1 MLTFNKNTHIMKN
14 KILSLLFL
22 VTVMSMFTVSCSD
35 DIAKSEEDSDYLTSE
50 SFFQNEA
57 SYKQFLAKL
66 YMGLATS
73 GQGGPSGAPDI
84 AGIDGGFGQYLRAYW
99 QLNEITTD
107 EAIIGWADG
116 NLPSLNNHTWASNN
130 EFIYAMFSRGMYQV
144 SLCNEFLRQTTD
156 DKLNSRNVTATTRAE
171 IVNFRAE
178 ARFLRAFSY
187 WNLMDMYGNIP
198 FVTENDAVGYFLPPQ
213 KDRNFMFDY
222 IVSELNAIDG
232 DLKASGANE
241 YGRIDKI
248 AGKMLLAKMYLNAQV
263 YINQPKFA
271 EASTALASVL
281 SSTYSINTSS
291 SYDKVFMA
299 DNDVNGSQTEIIF
312 PVRFDGLATQTWGGT
327 TYLAHAS
334 VGGSM
339 DPATSGVNSG
349 WAGLRTR
356 QEFVAKFA
364 GDPRGIFYTNGQ
376 SLSISNIG
384 NFTDGYAVQKY
395 KNLKSTGGSGS
406 DASQQF
412 ADIDFPMFRLAD
424 AYLMYAELA
433 ARGQGS
439 TTQAATY
446 VNTLRTRAGASSIT
460 AANVTLDFVL
470 DERARELYWEGH
482 RRQDLIRFGKY
493 TGSTYVWQWK
503 GNAQAGTGIDD
514 KFKLFPIPAQAIGS
528 NPTLQQNPGY

>member
-1 MLTFNKNTHIMKN
+1 MKN

-22 VTVMSMFTVSCSD
+22 VAVTSTFTVSCSK
-35 DIAKSEEDSDYLTSE
+35 DIAVTEEDSDYVTSE
-50 SFFQNEA
+50 SLFQNEA
-57 SYKQFLAKL
+57 AYKQFLAKL

-73 GQGGPSGAPDI
+73 GQGGPNGAPDI
-84 AGIDGGFGQYLRAYW
+84 SGIDGGFGQYLRAYW
-99 QLNEITTD
+99 QLNEVTTD

-116 NLPSLNNHTWASNN
+116 NLPALNNHTWGANN

-144 SLCNEFLRQTTD
+144 SLCNEFLRQTSD
-156 DKLNSRNVTATTRAE
+156 DKLNSRNVTAATRAQ

-187 WNLMDMYGNIP
+187 WNLMDMFGNIP
-198 FVTENDAVGYFLPPQ
+198 FVTENDAVGYSLPPQ
-213 KDRNFMFDY
+213 KDRAFMFNY

-232 DLKASGANE
+232 DLVASRANE
-241 YGRIDKI
+241 YGRIDKV

-263 YINQPKFA
+263 YINQDKFA
-271 EASTALASVL
+271 EAATALAPVL
-281 SSTYSINTSS
+281 SSSYSINTSS
-291 SYDKVFMA
+291 SYAKLFMA
-299 DNDVNGSQTEIIF
+299 DNDVNGSQSEIIF
-312 PVRFDGLATQTWGGT
+312 PIRFDGINTQTWGGT
-327 TYLAHAS
+327 TFITHAS

-339 DPATSGVNSG
+339 NPSTSGVNGG

-356 QEFVAKFA
+356 PELVGKFA
-364 GDPRGIFYTNGQ
+364 GDPRGMFYTSGQ
-376 SLSISNIG
+376 NLSIGNVG

-395 KNLKSTGGSGS
+395 KNVKSTGGQGS
-406 DASQQF
+406 DASGTF
-412 ADIDFPMFRLAD
+412 VDIDFPLFRLGD

-446 VNTLRTRAGASSIT
+446 VNMLRTRAGANAIT
-460 AANVTLDFVL
+460 AADITLNFVL

-493 TGSTYVWQWK
+493 SGGTYNWQWK
-503 GNAQAGTGIDD
+503 GNVQAGTSIDP
-514 KFKLFPIPAQAIGS
+514 KFNLFPIPANAIGS

>member
-1 MLTFNKNTHIMKN
+1 MKN
-14 KILSLLFL
+14 KIVSLLFI
-22 VTVMSMFTVSCSD
+22 VVISSIFTVSCSS
-35 DIAKSEEDSDYLTSE
+35 DIQKTEQDPDYLTSE
-50 SFFQNEA
+50 TLYQNEA

-73 GQGGPSGAPDI
+73 GQGGPNGAPDI

-99 QLNEITTD
+99 QLNELTTD

-144 SLCNEFLRQTTD
+144 SLCNEFLRQTAAG
-156 DKLNSRNVTATTRAE
+156 KLDSRNVSAATRAE
-171 IVNFRAE
+171 IINFRAE

-187 WNLMDMYGNIP
+187 WNLMDFYGNIP

-213 KDRNFMFDY
+213 KDRVFVFDY

-232 DLKASGANE
+232 DLKSSGTNE

-248 AGKMLLAKMYLNAQV
+248 AGKMLLAKLYLNAQV
-263 YINQPKFA
+263 YINQPKFS
-271 EASTALASVL
+271 EASVALASVL

-312 PVRFDGLATQTWGGT
+312 PIRFDGLSTQTWGGT

-334 VGGSM
+334 VGGTM
-339 DPATSGVNSG
+339 DPAASGINSG

-356 QEFVAKFA
+356 PELVDKFS
-364 GDPRGIFYTNGQ
+364 GDPRGMFYTSGQ

-384 NFTDGYAVQKY
+384 NFTDGYAVMKF
-395 KNLKSTGGSGS
+395 KNIKSTGGQGS
-406 DASQQF
+406 DASGQF
-412 ADIDFPMFRLAD
+412 ADTDFPLFRLGD

-433 ARGQGS
+433 ARGEGS
-439 TTQAATY
+439 ITQATSY

-460 AANVTLDFVL
+460 SSNITLDFVL

-493 TGSTYVWQWK
+493 TGSTYLWQWK

-514 KFKLFPIPAQAIGS
+514 KFKLFPIPSQAIGS
-528 NPTLQQNPGY
+528 NPTLQQNAGY

>member
-1 MLTFNKNTHIMKN
+1 MKN
-14 KILSLLFL
+14 KILILLSIV
-22 VTVMSMFTVSCSD
+22 VTSTLFTVSCSS
-35 DIAKSEEDSDYLTSE
+35 DIEKAEQDSDYLTSE
-50 SFFQNEA
+50 TFYQNEGA
-57 SYKQFLAKL
+57 YKQFLAKL

-116 NLPSLNNHTWASNN
+116 NLPSLNNHTWGSNN

-144 SLCNEFLRQTTD
+144 SLCNEFLRQTAD
-156 DKLNSRNVTATTRAE
+156 DKLDSRNVSAGTRADS
-171 IVNFRAE
+171 VNFRAE

-187 WNLMDMYGNIP
+187 WNLMDFFGNIP

-213 KDRNFMFDY
+213 KDRAFVFNY
-222 IVSELNAIDG
+222 LVSELNAIDG

-241 YGRIDKI
+241 YGRIDRI
-248 AGKMLLAKMYLNAQV
+248 AAKMLLAKIYLNAQV
-263 YINQPKFA
+263 YINQSKFT
-271 EASTALASVL
+271 EASSALASVL

-291 SYDKVFMA
+291 SYEKVFLA

-312 PVRFDGLATQTWGGT
+312 PIRFDGLATQTWGGT
-327 TYLAHAS
+327 TYLTHAS
-334 VGGSM
+334 IGGSM
-339 DPATSGVNSG
+339 SPSASGVDSG

-356 QEFVAKFA
+356 PELVAKFS
-364 GDPRGIFYTNGQ
+364 GDPRGMFYTSGQ

-384 NFTDGYAVQKY
+384 NFTDGYAVMKY
-395 KNLKSTGGSGS
+395 KNIKSTGGQGS
-406 DASQQF
+406 DAAGQF
-412 ADIDFPMFRLAD
+412 VDIDFPLFRLSD

-439 TTQAATY
+439 ISQAVSY
-446 VNTLRTRAGASSIT
+446 VNTLRTRAGASSISSSDI
-460 AANVTLDFVL
+460 TLDFVL

-493 TGSTYVWQWK
+493 TGSSYVWEWK
-503 GNAQAGTGIDD
+503 GNSQAGTGIDD
-514 KFKLFPIPAQAIGS
+514 KLKLFPIPAQAIGS
-528 NPTLQQNPGY
+528 NPTLQQNSGY

>member
-1 MLTFNKNTHIMKN
+1 MKN

-22 VTVMSMFTVSCSD
+22 VAVTAMFTVSCSK

-50 SFFQNEA
+50 IFFQNES

-73 GQGGPSGAPDI
+73 GQGGPNGAPDI

-116 NLPSLNNHTWASNN
+116 NLPSLNNHTWGSNN

-144 SLCNEFLRQTTD
+144 SLCNEFIRQTSD
-156 DKLNSRNVTATTRAE
+156 DKLDGRNVTAATRAE

-187 WNLMDMYGNIP
+187 WNLMDMYGSIP

-213 KDRNFMFDY
+213 KDRTFMFDY
-222 IVSELNAIDG
+222 IVSELNTIDG
-232 DLKASGANE
+232 DLKASGTNE
-241 YGRIDKI
+241 YGRIDKV

-263 YINQPKFA
+263 YINQNKFA
-271 EASTALASVL
+271 EAAAALAPVL

-299 DNDVNGSQTEIIF
+299 DNDVNGSQTEFIF
-312 PVRFDGLATQTWGGT
+312 PIRFDGLATQTWGGT
-327 TYLAHAS
+327 TFLTHAS

-339 DPATSGVNSG
+339 DPATSGVNGG

-356 QEFVAKFA
+356 PELVAKFA
-364 GDPRGIFYTNGQ
+364 GDTRGIFYTNGQ
-376 SLSISNIG
+376 NLSIGNVG

-395 KNLKSTGGSGS
+395 KNIKSTGGQGS
-406 DASQQF
+406 DASGTF

-446 VNTLRTRAGASSIT
+446 VNTLRTRAGSSSVVSSAI
-460 AANVTLDFVL
+460 TLDFVL

-493 TGSTYVWQWK
+493 TGSSYVWQWK

-514 KFKLFPIPAQAIGS
+514 KFKLFPIPSQAIGS
-528 NPTLQQNPGY
+528 NPTLQQNSGY

>member
-1 MLTFNKNTHIMKN
+1 MKN
-14 KILSLLFL
+14 KILSILFL
-22 VTVMSMFTVSCSD
+22 VTVTSMITVSCSK

-50 SFFQNEA
+50 TFYQNEA

-107 EAIIGWADG
+107 EAIIAWADG
-116 NLPSLNNHTWASNN
+116 NLPSLNNHTWGSNN

-144 SLCNEFLRQTTD
+144 SLCNEFLRQTSD
-156 DKLNSRNVTATTRAE
+156 DKLNSRNVSAATRAE

-187 WNLMDMYGNIP
+187 WNLMDMFGSIP

-213 KDRNFMFDY
+213 KDRTFMFDY
-222 IVSELNAIDG
+222 IVTELNAIDG
-232 DLKASGANE
+232 DLKASGTNE
-241 YGRIDKI
+241 YGRIDRV

-263 YINQPKFA
+263 YINQNKFA
-271 EASTALASVL
+271 EAGLALAPVL
-281 SSTYSINTSS
+281 SSSYSINTSS

-299 DNDVNGSQTEIIF
+299 DNDINGSQSEIIF
-312 PVRFDGLATQTWGGT
+312 PIRFDGLATQTWGGT
-327 TYLAHAS
+327 TFLTHAS

-339 DPATSGVNSG
+339 DPTASGVNSG

-356 QEFVAKFA
+356 PELVAKFA
-364 GDPRGIFYTNGQ
+364 GDPRGMFYTNGQ
-376 SLSISNIG
+376 NLSISNVG

-395 KNLKSTGGSGS
+395 KNIKSTGGQGS
-406 DASQQF
+406 DASGTF
-412 ADIDFPMFRLAD
+412 ADIDFPVFRLAD
-424 AYLMYAELA
+424 AYLIYAELA

-446 VNTLRTRAGASSIT
+446 VNTLRTRAGASSVT
-460 AANVTLDFVL
+460 ASDITLDFVL

-493 TGSTYVWQWK
+493 TGSNYIWQWK
-503 GNAQAGTGIDD
+503 GNAQAGTAIDD
-514 KFKLFPIPAQAIGS
+514 KFKLFPIPSQAIGS
-528 NPTLQQNPGY
+528 NPTLQQNFGY

>member
-1 MLTFNKNTHIMKN
+1 MKN

-22 VTVMSMFTVSCSD
+22 VAVTSTFTVSCSK
-35 DIAKSEEDSDYLTSE
+35 DIAVTEEDSDYVTSE
-50 SFFQNEA
+50 SLFQNEA
-57 SYKQFLAKL
+57 AYKQFLAKL

-73 GQGGPSGAPDI
+73 GQGGPNGAPDI
-84 AGIDGGFGQYLRAYW
+84 SGIDGGFGQYLRAYW
-99 QLNEITTD
+99 QLNEVTTD

-116 NLPSLNNHTWASNN
+116 NLPSLNNHTWGANN

-144 SLCNEFLRQTTD
+144 SLCNEFLRQTSD
-156 DKLNSRNVTATTRAE
+156 DKLNSRNVTAATRAQ

-187 WNLMDMYGNIP
+187 WNLMDMFGNIP
-198 FVTENDAVGYFLPPQ
+198 FVTENDAVGYSLPPQ
-213 KDRNFMFDY
+213 KDRAFMFNY

-232 DLKASGANE
+232 DLVASRANE
-241 YGRIDKI
+241 YGRIDKV

-263 YINQPKFA
+263 YINQDKFA
-271 EASTALASVL
+271 EAATALAPVL
-281 SSTYSINTSS
+281 SSSYSINTSS
-291 SYDKVFMA
+291 SYAKLFMA
-299 DNDVNGSQTEIIF
+299 DNDVNGSQSEIIF
-312 PVRFDGLATQTWGGT
+312 PIRFDGINTQTWGGT
-327 TYLAHAS
+327 TFITHAS

-339 DPATSGVNSG
+339 NPSTSGVNGG

-356 QEFVAKFA
+356 PELVGKFA
-364 GDPRGIFYTNGQ
+364 GDPRGMFYTSGQ
-376 SLSISNIG
+376 NLSIGNVG
-384 NFTDGYAVQKY
+384 NFTDGYAIQKY
-395 KNLKSTGGSGS
+395 KNIKSTGGQGS
-406 DASQQF
+406 DASGNF
-412 ADIDFPMFRLAD
+412 VDIDFPLFRLGD

-446 VNTLRTRAGASSIT
+446 VNMLRTRAGATAIT
-460 AANVTLDFVL
+460 AADITLNFVL

-493 TGSTYVWQWK
+493 SGGTYNWQWK
-503 GNAQAGTGIDD
+503 GNVQAGTSIDP
-514 KFKLFPIPAQAIGS
+514 KFNLFPIPSAAIGS

>member
-1 MLTFNKNTHIMKN
+1 MKN

-22 VTVMSMFTVSCSD
+22 VAVTSMFTVSCSK
-35 DIAKSEEDSDYLTSE
+35 DIAVTEEDSDYVTSE
-50 SFFQNEA
+50 SLFQNEA
-57 SYKQFLAKL
+57 AYKQFLAKL

-73 GQGGPSGAPDI
+73 GQGGPNGAPDI
-84 AGIDGGFGQYLRAYW
+84 SGIDGGFGQYLRAYW
-99 QLNEITTD
+99 QLNEVTTD

-116 NLPSLNNHTWASNN
+116 NLPSLNNHTWGANN

-144 SLCNEFLRQTTD
+144 SLCNEFLRQTSD
-156 DKLNSRNVTATTRAE
+156 DKLNSRNVTAATRAQ

-187 WNLMDMYGNIP
+187 WNLMDMFGNIP
-198 FVTENDAVGYFLPPQ
+198 FVTENDAVGYSLPPQ
-213 KDRNFMFDY
+213 KDRAFMFNY

-232 DLKASGANE
+232 DLVASRANE
-241 YGRIDKI
+241 YGRIDKV

-263 YINQPKFA
+263 YINQDKFA
-271 EASTALASVL
+271 EAATALAPVL
-281 SSTYSINTSS
+281 SSSYSINTSS
-291 SYDKVFMA
+291 SYAKLFMA
-299 DNDVNGSQTEIIF
+299 DNDVNGSQSEIIF
-312 PVRFDGLATQTWGGT
+312 PIRFDGINTQTWGGT
-327 TYLAHAS
+327 TFITHAS

-339 DPATSGVNSG
+339 NPSTSGVNGG

-356 QEFVAKFA
+356 PELVGKFA
-364 GDPRGIFYTNGQ
+364 GDPRGMFYTSGQ
-376 SLSISNIG
+376 NLSIGNVG

-395 KNLKSTGGSGS
+395 KNVKSTGGQGS
-406 DASQQF
+406 DASGTF
-412 ADIDFPMFRLAD
+412 VDIDFPLFRLGD

-446 VNTLRTRAGASSIT
+446 VNMLRTRAGANAIT
-460 AANVTLDFVL
+460 AADITLNFVL

-493 TGSTYVWQWK
+493 SGGTYNWQWK
-503 GNAQAGTGIDD
+503 GNVQAGTSIDP
-514 KFKLFPIPAQAIGS
+514 KFNLFPIPANAIGS

>member
-1 MLTFNKNTHIMKN
+1 MKN

-22 VTVMSMFTVSCSD
+22 VAVTSMFTVSCSK
-35 DIAKSEEDSDYLTSE
+35 DIAVTEEDSDYVTSE
-50 SFFQNEA
+50 SLFQNEA
-57 SYKQFLAKL
+57 AYKQFLAKL

-73 GQGGPSGAPDI
+73 GQGGPNGAPDI
-84 AGIDGGFGQYLRAYW
+84 SGIDGGFGQYLRAYW
-99 QLNEITTD
+99 QLNEVTTD

-116 NLPSLNNHTWASNN
+116 NLPALNNQTWGSNN

-144 SLCNEFLRQTTD
+144 SLCNEFLRQTSD
-156 DKLNSRNVTATTRAE
+156 DKLNSRNVTAATRAQ

-187 WNLMDMYGNIP
+187 WNLMDMFGNIP
-198 FVTENDAVGYFLPPQ
+198 FVTENDAVGYSLPPQ
-213 KDRNFMFDY
+213 KDRAFMFNY

-232 DLKASGANE
+232 DLVASRANE
-241 YGRIDKI
+241 YGRIDKV

-263 YINQPKFA
+263 YINQDKFA
-271 EASTALASVL
+271 EAATALAPVL
-281 SSTYSINTSS
+281 SSSYSINTSS
-291 SYDKVFMA
+291 SYAKLFMA
-299 DNDVNGSQTEIIF
+299 DNDVNGSQSEIIF
-312 PVRFDGLATQTWGGT
+312 PIRFDGINTQTWGGT
-327 TYLAHAS
+327 TFITHAS

-339 DPATSGVNSG
+339 NPSTSGVSGG

-356 QEFVAKFA
+356 PELVGKFA
-364 GDPRGIFYTNGQ
+364 GDPRGMFYTSGQ
-376 SLSISNIG
+376 NLSIGNVG

-395 KNLKSTGGSGS
+395 KNVKSTGGQGS
-406 DASQQF
+406 DASGTF
-412 ADIDFPMFRLAD
+412 VDIDFPLFRLGD

-446 VNTLRTRAGASSIT
+446 VNMLRTRAGANAVT
-460 AANVTLDFVL
+460 AADITLNFVL

-493 TGSTYVWQWK
+493 SGGTYNWQWK
-503 GNAQAGTGIDD
+503 GNVQAGTSIDP
-514 KFKLFPIPAQAIGS
+514 KFNLFPIPSAAIGS

>member
-263 YINQPKFA
+263 YINQSKFA

>member
-1 MLTFNKNTHIMKN
+1 MKN

-22 VTVMSMFTVSCSD
+22 VAVTSMFTVSCSK
-35 DIAKSEEDSDYLTSE
+35 DIANTEEDSDYLTSE
-50 SFFQNEA
+50 TFFQNEA

-73 GQGGPSGAPDI
+73 GQGGPNGAPDI

-99 QLNEITTD
+99 QLNEVTTD

-116 NLPSLNNHTWASNN
+116 NLPSLNNHTWGSNN

-144 SLCNEFLRQTTD
+144 SLCNEFLRQTSD
-156 DKLNSRNVTATTRAE
+156 DKLNSRNVTSATRAQ

-187 WNLMDMYGNIP
+187 WNLMDMFGNIP
-198 FVTENDAVGYFLPPQ
+198 FVTENDAVGYSLPPQ
-213 KDRNFMFDY
+213 KDRAFMFDY

-232 DLKASGANE
+232 DLKASGTNE
-241 YGRIDKI
+241 YGRIDKV

-263 YINQPKFA
+263 YINQNKFA
-271 EASTALASVL
+271 EAATALTPVL
-281 SSTYSINTSS
+281 SSTYSINTGS
-291 SYDKVFMA
+291 SYAKLFMA
-299 DNDVNGSQTEIIF
+299 DNDVNGSQSEIIF
-312 PVRFDGLATQTWGGT
+312 PVRFDGINTQTWGGT
-327 TYLAHAS
+327 TFITHAS

-339 DPATSGVNSG
+339 NPSNSGINGG

-356 QEFVAKFA
+356 PELVAKFA
-364 GDPRGIFYTNGQ
+364 GDPRGMFYTSGQ
-376 SLSISNIG
+376 NLSIGNVG

-395 KNLKSTGGSGS
+395 KNIKSTGGQGS
-406 DASQQF
+406 DASGTF
-412 ADIDFPMFRLAD
+412 VDIDFPLFRLGD

-439 TTQAATY
+439 TSQAATY
-446 VNTLRTRAGASSIT
+446 VNILRTRAGASAVT
-460 AANVTLDFVL
+460 AADITLNFVL

-493 TGSTYVWQWK
+493 SGGTYNWQWK
-503 GNAQAGTGIDD
+503 GNVQAGTSIDP
-514 KFKLFPIPAQAIGS
+514 KFNLFPIPANAIGS